1 DLGAVQLAAVL
12 AAEDCDVTLLDAYAL
27 TGSTLAWRPD
37 GRAHLGA
44 PLADVLARATAAPHD
59 LAVVAYTPFH
69 RPPRRDDLLGD
80 LLAGP
85 TPPLVTSRGCPFTC
99 VHCSSNPGLPEGAP
113 KTQRRLSPERLRH
126 LAALLVRRHG
136 ATRLAVLDEMLN
148 VNARHFDAFLD
159 AACDL

>member
-1 DLGAVQLAAVL
+1 MSRPRVLVVHPPVSVARDFIDSPYLADLGAVQLAAVL

-44 PLADVLARATAAPHD
+44 PLADVLARAAAAPHD

-80 LLAGP
+80 LLAGLRAHLGP
-85 TPPLVTSRGCPFTC
+85 SPIL
-99 VHCSSNPGLPEGAP
+99 LP
-113 KTQRRLSPERLRH
+113 
-126 LAALLVRRHG
+126 
-136 ATRLAVLDEMLN
+136 
-148 VNARHFDAFLD
+148 
-159 AACDL
+159 